1 MRKRIQHEYN
11 GAIIEQRPKDG
22 FINGTAMCESC
33 GKDTRDWFRNEPTLE
48 LFSELAAQEGI
59 VSNRSNNPNS
69 SAARLSAAKYAKRF
83 PGLVLV
89 ARGAPENGGGTW
101 LHPKLAIALAQ
112 WCSPVFALQVSDWVM
127 RWMMTGGETNPVKL
141 PQVPD
146 AQRIDMRLELKDEA
160 RVWLMEAVWDYYK
173 DLEEGHKSLMC
184 AKVHDE
190 INRRITGQTSSEIR
204 FELSKHMGRDM
215 RSSELIRDYFPTNYL
230 SRYSMLCHATTHFI
244 REGNPPFDA
253 IKMAV
258 PIALIGWQ
266 VRPVEFAPHFK
277 RLRKMAGLPVVGG
290 NND

>member
-1 MRKRIQHEYN
+1 
-11 GAIIEQRPKDG
+11 
-22 FINGTAMCESC
+22 
-33 GKDTRDWFRNEPTLE
+33 
-48 LFSELAAQEGI
+48 
-59 VSNRSNNPNS
+59 
-69 SAARLSAAKYAKRF
+69 
-83 PGLVLV
+83 
-89 ARGAPENGGGTW
+89 
-101 LHPKLAIALAQ
+101 
-112 WCSPVFALQVSDWVM
+112 M